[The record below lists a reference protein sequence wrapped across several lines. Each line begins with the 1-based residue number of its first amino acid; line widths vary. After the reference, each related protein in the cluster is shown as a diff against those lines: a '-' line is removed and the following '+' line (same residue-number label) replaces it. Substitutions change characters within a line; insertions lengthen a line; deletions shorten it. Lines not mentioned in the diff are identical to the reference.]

1 MGIKSLRV
9 VGLLATTFLCCAVS
23 SHAQEQPP
31 MQFPETEIPAHR
43 IGPLRQLHTA
53 NPPRKLDTVELDVI
67 VTPLGH
73 VESAKAVGGAK
84 ELFAEAESIEAQ
96 REFKPFEKDGAPVR
110 ASIKDHVHV
119 YPLEQWASEKTPF
132 PEIKNWNSLRIT
144 LMQRDCQFEDKDC
157 LAYSVKIRGDGSV
170 TFNGGVFFPLV
181 TGTHHAKISHTAIVN
196 LLNDFRRAE
205 YSSLKDRYSGSYSD
219 AILYVSS
226 IQFDDYKKQVVD
238 YVGLS
243 TGMPEIVKAL
253 EASIAETAGIDK
265 WIEEKDETW
274 PSLVAEHWNFKAQTE
289 ENRNLFAIVAARGS
303 NQLIQNFLAAGAP
316 PLALADDGG
325 AALVS
330 VAKRGDANLAG
341 RMIADQYHL
350 PAPLLFRALRAAAES
365 GNLATVDLFLS
376 KGADVNGNSGKSD
389 DPDYLDTVLMAAAR
403 SGKVDVIQEI
413 LKYHPDVKKKDRAG
427 RTALEFF
434 VAEGKKPS
442 SIEETIRALVEAG
455 ADVNARD
462 DQGKTPI
469 FSACRN
475 ITMLKPLLAVGA
487 DLNAKE
493 RFGQTPIMDC
503 FDPASLTAMIEAGA
517 DLAAQ
522 NNQGLTAAQKMR
534 QNGSIDLA
542 NILDAAI
549 KTRIQQ

>member
-9 VGLLATTFLCCAVS
+9 IGLLATALLCCTAS
-23 SHAQEQPP
+23 SRAQEQPP
-31 MQFPETEIPAHR
+31 VQFPEKEIAAHR
-43 IGPLRQLHTA
+43 IGPLRQIHTA
-53 NPPRKLDTVELDVI
+53 NLPRRLFSVVLDVI

-73 VESAKAVGGAK
+73 VESAKALGGAK
-84 ELFAEAESIEAQ
+84 ELFAEAEEVEAQ
-96 REFKPFEKDGAPVR
+96 RQFTPFETDGKPVR
-110 ASIKDHVHV
+110 ASIKDHVEI
-119 YPLEQWASEKTPF
+119 YPLEQWADEKTPL
-132 PEIKNWNSLRIT
+132 PEIKNWNLLRIT
-144 LMQRDCQFEDKDC
+144 LMQRDCRFDDKDC
-157 LAYSVKIRGDGSV
+157 LDYSIEIQGDGSV
-170 TFNGGVFFPLV
+170 TFNGGSFFPLI
-181 TGTHHAKISHTAIVN
+181 TGTHHAKISHASVVN
-196 LLNDFRRAE
+196 LLNEFRRAE
-205 YSSLKDRYSGSYSD
+205 YSSLKNQYTGPWTDSIFY
-219 AILYVSS
+219 ISS

-238 YVGLS
+238 YVGL
-243 TGMPEIVKAL
+243 TAGMPEIVKTL
-253 EASIAETAGIDK
+253 EASIADAAGLGKWLEETDQ
-265 WIEEKDETW
+265 TW
-274 PSLVAEHWNFKAQTE
+274 PSLLAEHWNFKAQTD
-289 ENRNLFAIVAARGS
+289 ENRNLFAVVAARGS

-316 PLALADDGG
+316 PFALADDGG

-330 VAKRGDANLAG
+330 VAGRGDANLAA
-341 RMIADQYHL
+341 RMLADQDHL
-350 PAPLLFRALRAAAES
+350 PAQLLFRALRAAAES
-365 GNLATVDLFLS
+365 GNLATVDLLLG
-376 KGADVNGNSGKSD
+376 KGADVNGNSGNSN

-403 SGKVDVIQEI
+403 SGNADVIQEI
-413 LKYHPDVKKKDRAG
+413 LKYHPDVKKQDRAG

-434 VAEGKKPS
+434 AAEGKKPS

-475 ITMLKPLLAVGA
+475 IKMLKPLLAAGA

-517 DLAAQ
+517 DLSAQ

-542 NILDAAI
+542 NILDAAM
-549 KTRIQQ
+549 KSKIQQ